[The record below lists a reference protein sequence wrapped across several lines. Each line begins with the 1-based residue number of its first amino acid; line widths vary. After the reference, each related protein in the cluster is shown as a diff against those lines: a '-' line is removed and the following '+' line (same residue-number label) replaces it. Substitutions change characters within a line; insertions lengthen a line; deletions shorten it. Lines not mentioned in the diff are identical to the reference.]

1 MKKIANLSIILISL
15 IILEL
20 FSQLLL
26 LTLGE
31 KKYSILVQPFSNSIQ
46 QTFFPNEYE
55 INWDFSKN
63 KMIPGI
69 YENEEIQYTINSK
82 GFRGKEFKTFKE
94 KYRIICFGGS
104 STIGLKSPDDQTYP
118 AILEKN

>member
-1 MKKIANLSIILISL
+1 MKNIVNLLIILISL

-20 FSQLLL
+20 FSQLLI

-46 QTFFPNEYE
+46 QTFFPDEYK

-69 YENEEIQYTINSK
+69 YENKEIKKQKCLFCLVILIFFFNL
-82 GFRGKEFKTFKE
+82 RCICA
-94 KYRIICFGGS
+94 YRINLLIEN
-104 STIGLKSPDDQTYP
+104 STI
-118 AILEKN
+118 I

>member
-1 MKKIANLSIILISL
+1 MKKIINLVVILSSL

-26 LTLGE
+26 LTFGE

-46 QTFFPNEYE
+46 QTFFPDEYE

-63 KMIPGI
+63 KM
-69 YENEEIQYTINSK
+69 K
-82 GFRGKEFKTFKE
+82 RL
-94 KYRIICFGGS
+94 C
-104 STIGLKSPDDQTYP
+104 
-118 AILEKN
+118 